1 MISECMTISLAMRKV
16 SLWSQTGMA
25 AILGAGDLF
34 VDDEAITRGIGFG
47 SSGSRHAV
55 SNDNP
60 LLSSFIQLRSML
72 TDSQDVCK
80 LDSLTLLQPFLMVI
94 KSSSTSGRITA
105 LALSSLQ
112 KFIRYDIINIHL
124 KNVQNAMVQ
133 IVTSLTHCRFEAA
146 DQNSDDA
153 VLLKVLR
160 LLELILES
168 PLSNLLP
175 NEIVSEVVQTCLSL
189 ACNKKRSEVLRRAAE
204 MTMALMTL
212 RIFSQLRII
221 EPPKHQ
227 TEDEIPS
234 SFDATKLPE
243 DVIGAGGPSTRE
255 QTPALSTKD
264 SKEEPESDAK
274 EHENSAEIPENKEPP
289 KTGTEVEAE
298 SVEPF
303 GLHCITELMSIL
315 ISMIA
320 PSNQYQ
326 HMESTRVFA
335 LVLINNAIEVSGRDI
350 PRHSPL
356 MVLVSDSVAKH
367 VLQIITTTESPP
379 LLEAALQLFTTM
391 PNRSVQQH
399 PKKDLLNL
407 FPFCGRDH
415 LCFSR
420 ICSSTLTV
428 TLNAPIWPC
437 CF

>member
-1 MISECMTISLAMRKV
+1 MSVLSSSVDPVTLMISECMTISLAMRKV

-160 LLELILES
+160 LLELLLES
-168 PLSNLLP
+168 PLPNLLP
-175 NEIVSEVVQTCLSL
+175 NEIV
-189 ACNKKRSEVLRRAAE
+189 
-204 MTMALMTL
+204 
-212 RIFSQLRII
+212 
-221 EPPKHQ
+221 
-227 TEDEIPS
+227 
-234 SFDATKLPE
+234 
-243 DVIGAGGPSTRE
+243 
-255 QTPALSTKD
+255 
-264 SKEEPESDAK
+264 
-274 EHENSAEIPENKEPP
+274 
-289 KTGTEVEAE
+289 
-298 SVEPF
+298 
-303 GLHCITELMSIL
+303 
-315 ISMIA
+315 
-320 PSNQYQ
+320 
-326 HMESTRVFA
+326 
-335 LVLINNAIEVSGRDI
+335 
-350 PRHSPL
+350 
-356 MVLVSDSVAKH
+356 
-367 VLQIITTTESPP
+367 
-379 LLEAALQLFTTM
+379 
-391 PNRSVQQH
+391 
-399 PKKDLLNL
+399 
-407 FPFCGRDH
+407 
-415 LCFSR
+415 
-420 ICSSTLTV
+420 
-428 TLNAPIWPC
+428 
-437 CF
+437 